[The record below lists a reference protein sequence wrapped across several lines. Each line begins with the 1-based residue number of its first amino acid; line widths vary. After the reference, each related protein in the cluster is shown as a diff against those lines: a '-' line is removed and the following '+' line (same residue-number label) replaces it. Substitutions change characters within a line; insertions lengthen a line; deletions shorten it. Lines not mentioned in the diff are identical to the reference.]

1 MVGALLGRKIGMTQ
15 VYDEGGILKPVTVL
29 EVGPCT
35 VLQVK
40 TAATDGYSALQLGFA
55 DKLRRKASK
64 PESGHVRKVN
74 SEPKR
79 FVREVRLEKDP
90 EGINAGDVLT
100 VSEFEGIT
108 KVDVI
113 GTSKGKGFQGVVRR
127 HGFNGLGAS
136 HGVSKV
142 HRRPGSAGASAYP
155 SRSIKGLRLP
165 GQMGNV
171 KRTQKNIEVVKVD
184 AANNLLL
191 VKGAVPGANSGFV
204 YIRTAKSLTRIG
216 GKKHD

>member
-1 MVGALLGRKIGMTQ
+1 MLGALLGRKIGMTQ
-15 VYDEGGILKPVTVL
+15 VYDETGTLRPVTVL

-40 TAATDGYSALQLGFA
+40 TTQTDGYSAVQLGFA
-55 DKLRRKASK
+55 DKLRRKASR

-74 SEPKR
+74 TEPKR
-79 FVREVRLEKDP
+79 YIREVRLEKDP
-90 EGINAGDVLT
+90 EGINPGDVLT
-100 VSEFEGIT
+100 VKDFEGIRQ
-108 KVDVI
+108 VDVI

-127 HGFNGLGAS
+127 HHFAGLGAS

-171 KRTQKNIEVVKVD
+171 RRTQKNLEVVKVD
-184 AANNLLL
+184 EMNNLLL
-191 VKGAVPGANSGFV
+191 VEGSVPGANSGFV
-204 YIRTAKSLTRIG
+204 YVRTAKLLTRTV
-216 GKKHD
+216 GKKS

>member
-1 MVGALLGRKIGMTQ
+1 VVGALLGRKIGMTQ
-15 VYDEGGILKPVTVL
+15 VYNEAGILKPVTVL

-40 TAATDGYSALQLGFA
+40 TTATDGYSAVQLGFA

-74 SEPKR
+74 AEPKR
-79 FVREVRLEKDP
+79 FIREVRLEKDP
-90 EGINAGDVLT
+90 VGVNPGDVLT
-100 VSEFEGIT
+100 VTEFEGI
-108 KVDVI
+108 KEVDVV

-127 HGFNGLGAS
+127 HHFAGLGAS

-142 HRRPGSAGASAYP
+142 HRRPGSAGASAFP

-165 GQMGNV
+165 GQMGNA
-171 KRTQKNIEVVKVD
+171 RATQKNVEIVKLD

-191 VKGAVPGANSGFV
+191 VKGGVPGANSGFV
-204 YIRTAKSLTRIG
+204 YVRTAKSLTRST
-216 GKKHD
+216 GKKS